1 MISVRT
7 KRYLVTA
14 ALLSSLAWL
23 AITVFMAKVSSTPIN
38 IFTTSALFSFFQF
51 VGNGILL
58 LGLVPLLIGT
68 FMSFMASRS
77 SALDMVNEVAL
88 VVALASI
95 FMGVLF
101 ALAAIY
107 GSTNFTKHL
116 LTCIVLFV
124 GSACTLCTLKFFY
137 TNRSTD

>member
-1 MISVRT
+1 MFSVRAR
-7 KRYLVTA
+7 RYLVKVT
-14 ALLSSLAWL
+14 LLSSLAWL
-23 AITVFMAKVSSTPIN
+23 ATIGFMAKVSSTPIN

-51 VGNGILL
+51 VGSGMLL
-58 LGLVPLLIGT
+58 LGLVPFLIVT
-68 FMSFMASRS
+68 FMIS
-77 SALDMVNEVAL
+77 SSSVLDMVNEVAL

-116 LTCIVLFV
+116 LTCVVLFV